1 MKNKQKAKVVIPAV
15 LEKLKLKDCSVIF
28 YNGVDEGFGTS
39 ITINATSPEIKDKIS
54 EWVKKNNIGKDTPG
68 IAKFKEY
75 QSEDSDEVTI
85 QYSFKI
91 TDFTKFLGTN
101 GLVREDLGYG
111 AVIDLIANPF
121 AYKNKF
127 GEGISASLSAV
138 LIKEKG
144 KTGADSDM
152 QSLLD
157 DMEMENPKESIE
169 PLDAFKS

>member
-1 MKNKQKAKVVIPAV
+1 MKTQKKEVVVPKV
-15 LEKLKLKDCSVIF
+15 LEKLKLQNCSVIF

-54 EWVKKNNIGKDTPG
+54 KWVKKNNIGKNAG
-68 IAKFKEY
+68 IPNFKEY
-75 QSEDSDEVTI
+75 QSEDNEDVTI

-91 TDFTKFLGTN
+91 TDFTKFLGIN
-101 GLVREDLGYG
+101 DLVREDLGYG
-111 AVIDLIANPF
+111 SIIDLIANPF

-144 KTGADSDM
+144 KTGADSDL

-157 DMEMENPKESIE
+157 DMEMENPKETIE
-169 PLDAFKS
+169 KIDAFK